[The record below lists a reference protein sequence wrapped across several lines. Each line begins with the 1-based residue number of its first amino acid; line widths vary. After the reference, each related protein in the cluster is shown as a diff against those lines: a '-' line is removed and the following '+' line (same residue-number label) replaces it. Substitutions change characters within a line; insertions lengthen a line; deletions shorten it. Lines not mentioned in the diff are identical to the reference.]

1 MNGLYAPNY
10 LPHITM
16 TKMQNEKNAKK
27 TRNGNKQLHIKR
39 QNEMDF
45 TSKNRDNVS
54 QNKFR

>member
-27 TRNGNKQLHIKR
+27 QGVETNNFISKDKMKWTLHPQI
-39 QNEMDF
+39 EIM
-45 TSKNRDNVS
+45 
-54 QNKFR
+54 